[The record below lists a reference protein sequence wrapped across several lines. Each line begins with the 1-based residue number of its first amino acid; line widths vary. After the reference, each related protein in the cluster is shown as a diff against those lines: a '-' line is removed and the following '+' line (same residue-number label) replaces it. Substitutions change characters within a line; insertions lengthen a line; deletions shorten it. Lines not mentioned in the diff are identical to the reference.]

1 MFESNFPSIKL
12 FLLGDST
19 VGKSSLILKYIKD
32 TFKKIYTPT
41 IGFDNKGKNIILKN
55 GKKVKIHFC
64 DTAGQERYRS
74 IAFNLIKSATG
85 IILMYDITKKETF
98 KAIPEWV
105 ENVRDHKGKD
115 FPIVLIGNKC
125 DLEEKREVQIEEGKE
140 EAIKNGF
147 SFFETSSKDGINVQ
161 EAVLELV
168 SKIFKP
174 NENEGI
180 NEEEKEKQNYF
191 KLKKEKKP
199 KKKKN
204 RKC

>member
-191 KLKKEKKP
+191 KLEKEKKP

>member
-41 IGFDNKGKNIILKN
+41 IGFDNKGKSIILKN

-168 SKIFKP
+168 SKIFTP

-180 NEEEKEKQNYF
+180 NEEEKEKKNYF
-191 KLKKEKKP
+191 KLEKEKKP